1 MINFPNIDPI
11 IFSIG
16 PFDVRWYGLSYALGI
31 LFALKYSQY
40 ISKKFKLTIEPS
52 DLDNFLIW
60 AMIGIVVGGRAGY
73 VFLYTPLEFL
83 HNPMYLFDI
92 TEGGMSFHGGLA
104 GVIISAYAYCAK
116 NKISFLKLC
125 DIMGFV
131 APIGLFLGRIA
142 NFINGELWGRPT
154 DVPWGVIFPGQMV
167 ARHASQIYEA
177 LTEGLLIFIIMNILL
192 YNTNIILKKGRSSA
206 IFLLLYAVFRSFC
219 EMYREPDAH
228 LGFLI
233 FDLTMG
239 QILSSFMV
247 LIAIIVLYVN
257 RNSKSY

>member
-1 MINFPNIDPI
+1 
-11 IFSIG
+11 
-16 PFDVRWYGLSYALGI
+16 
-31 LFALKYSQY
+31 
-40 ISKKFKLTIEPS
+40 
-52 DLDNFLIW
+52 
-60 AMIGIVVGGRAGY
+60 
-73 VFLYTPLEFL
+73 
-83 HNPMYLFDI
+83 
-92 TEGGMSFHGGLA
+92 
-104 GVIISAYAYCAK
+104 
-116 NKISFLKLC
+116 
-125 DIMGFV
+125 
-131 APIGLFLGRIA
+131 
-142 NFINGELWGRPT
+142 
-154 DVPWGVIFPGQMV
+154 VIFPGQMV

-192 YNTNIILKKGRSSA
+192 YNTNIIFKKGRSSA